1 MKDSTFLKQQE
12 LYFLSEAAKE
22 GLIIYKLS
30 TNVFIWSGFLLF
42 AIAFFSF
49 FFGRD
54 ELIRVL
60 ITFEVMFLGNIMFFS
75 FITYYFNYA
84 AGYVIALILLA
95 IAAVETALGL
105 ALLIRAYRIYD
116 SAKISPISQLRLK

>member
-1 MKDSTFLKQQE
+1 LKKSLFE
-12 LYFLSEAAKE
+12 KEVEMRMLSSVVADDLYF
-22 GLIIYKLS
+22 YKLS
-30 TNVFIWSGFLLF
+30 TNVFVWSGFVLF
-42 AIAFFSF
+42 AIALFSF

-54 ELIRVL
+54 ELIRIL
-60 ITFEVMFLGNIMFFS
+60 ITFEIMFLGNIMFFS
-75 FITYYFNYA
+75 LISYYFNYA
-84 AGYVIALILLA
+84 AGYVIALVLLA